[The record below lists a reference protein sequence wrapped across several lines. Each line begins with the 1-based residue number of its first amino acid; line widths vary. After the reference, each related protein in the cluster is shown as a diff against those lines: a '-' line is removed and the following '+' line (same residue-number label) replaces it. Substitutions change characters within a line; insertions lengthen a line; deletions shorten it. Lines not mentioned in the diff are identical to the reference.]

1 MRIGLVGYGHGGRF
15 FHAPL
20 IATLPGATFV
30 GVVTRSPERRQQLS
44 TDLPGVKAF
53 DSIGQIVE
61 AGVDA
66 LVISTIAKGRPALVL
81 EAIEH
86 GVAVVSDKP
95 FAANAEQARVLITAA
110 ERQGVLLS
118 VYQNRRW
125 DSDFL
130 TLRKLIDA
138 GALGAVTRFES
149 RVERFSP
156 QSVGNASGGGWL
168 RDLGSHL
175 VDQALQLF
183 GPVDRVFA
191 QLHYSAEHPSIDH
204 GFFVSL
210 THANGVISHLWGNAL
225 QNSPAPRLRVSGTLG
240 CYTVDGLD
248 GQEDALI
255 AGKSPKTEGE
265 HWGSEEHR
273 RWGWFE
279 QGPSASV
286 CVGKRLL
293 DPVLSPVAG
302 RRARAGAAAGGRL
315 RGVGNHKDIG
325 RRTPERRAP
334 ASGFDKNR
342 IKF

>member
-1 MRIGLVGYGHGGRF
+1 MRIGLVGYGHGGRY

-20 IATLPGATFV
+20 IATLPGVIFV
-30 GVVTRSPERRQQLS
+30 GVVTRSPERRLQLAS
-44 TDLPGVKAF
+44 DHPGLKAF

-66 LVISTIAKGRPALVL
+66 LVISTTLKGRPALVL

-95 FAANAEQARVLITAA
+95 FAANAEQAQALITAA

-149 RVERFSP
+149 RVERYSP
-156 QSVGNASGGGWL
+156 DAVGNASGGGWL

-191 QLHYSAEHPSIDH
+191 QLQFSPQHPSLDH

-210 THANGVISHLWGNAL
+210 THANGVISHLWGSAL
-225 QNSPAPRLRVSGTLG
+225 QNSQAPRFRVSGTLG
-240 CYTVDGLD
+240 CYTVEGLD
-248 GQEDALI
+248 GQEAALM

-265 HWGSEEHR
+265 HWGLKSIGVGAGLNRVRSVNGCR
-273 RWGWFE
+273 RRKAAGRSSIASCKVLCKAWDRCRSMPMMHWK
-279 QGPSASV
+279 PPVYWTPRALATSASRWFQQ
-286 CVGKRLL
+286 K
-293 DPVLSPVAG
+293 
-302 RRARAGAAAGGRL
+302 
-315 RGVGNHKDIG
+315 
-325 RRTPERRAP
+325 
-334 ASGFDKNR
+334 
-342 IKF
+342 

>member
-20 IATLPGATFV
+20 IATLAGATFV
-30 GVVTRSPERRQQLS
+30 GVVTRSPERRQQLA
-44 TDLPGVKAF
+44 TDHPGLKAF
-53 DSIGQIVE
+53 DSIAQIVA

-66 LVISTIAKGRPALVL
+66 LVISTTLKGRPALVL

-95 FAANAEQARVLITAA
+95 FASNAEQAQALITAA

-149 RVERFSP
+149 RVERFNP
-156 QSVGNASGGGWL
+156 QAVGNASGGGWL

-191 QLHYSAEHPSIDH
+191 QLHFSAEHPTLDH
-204 GFFVSL
+204 AFFVSL
-210 THANGVISHLWGNAL
+210 THANGVISHLWGSAL
-225 QNSPAPRLRVSGTLG
+225 QNSQGPRFRVSGTLG
-240 CYTVDGLD
+240 CYTVEGLD
-248 GQEDALI
+248 GQEDALM

-265 HWGSEEHR
+265 HWGAEEHR

-279 QGPSASV
+279 QGAERERIPSEKGCWTQFYRQLQSAV
-286 CVGKRLL
+286 HGHGALPVDACDALEATRILDAARL
-293 DPVLSPVAG
+293 S
-302 RRARAGAAAGGRL
+302 
-315 RGVGNHKDIG
+315 N
-325 RRTPERRAP
+325 ERQQVV
-334 ASGFDKNR
+334 STK
-342 IKF
+342 IE

>member
-30 GVVTRSPERRQQLS
+30 GVVTRSPERRQQLA
-44 TDLPGVKAF
+44 TDHPGLQAF

-66 LVISTIAKGRPALVL
+66 LVISTPLKGRPALVL

-95 FAANAEQARVLITAA
+95 FASNAEQAQALITAA
-110 ERQGVLLS
+110 ERHEVLLS

-125 DSDFL
+125 DSDYL

-138 GALGAVTRFES
+138 GALGTVTRFES
-149 RVERFSP
+149 RVERYNP
-156 QSVGNASGGGWL
+156 QALGNASGGGWL

-183 GPVDRVFA
+183 GPVDQVFA
-191 QLHYSAEHPSIDH
+191 QLHYTVEHPGVDH

-210 THANGVISHLWGNAL
+210 NHASGVISHLCGNAL
-225 QNSPAPRLRVSGTLG
+225 QNSPAPRFRVSGTLG

-248 GQEDALI
+248 GQEDALM
-255 AGKSPKTEGE
+255 AGKSPKTEGA
-265 HWGSEEHR
+265 HWGAEEHR

-279 QGPSASV
+279 QGAERERVPSEKGCWTQFYRQFQAAVQGQGPLPVSAYEALETTRILDAA
-286 CVGKRLL
+286 RL
-293 DPVLSPVAG
+293 SA
-302 RRARAGAAAGGRL
+302 
-315 RGVGNHKDIG
+315 
-325 RRTPERRAP
+325 ERQQVV
-334 ASGFDKNR
+334 STK
-342 IKF
+342 IE